1 MAEAQVSRPFQMA
14 IRALVEARLPD
25 HPYYYGG
32 VQVPESELVYPYVV
46 HWPVPAT
53 GHIANLAG
61 NLIPKM
67 NEARFVVCGRDT
79 DEVLWALD
87 EIAGALIGQRPVID
101 GWRCNKIRQHPDT
114 KPVLQNTKALFQ
126 GRPTWTGWGH
136 YLMGA
141 EPAPV
146 TTS

>member
-1 MAEAQVSRPFQMA
+1 MSGAQVSRPFQNA
-14 IRALVEARLPD
+14 VRGLVEARLPG
-25 HPYYYGG
+25 HPYHYGG
-32 VQVPESELVYPYVV
+32 VRVPDSELEYPYLV

-53 GHIANLAG
+53 GQIANLAG
-61 NLIPKM
+61 NLIPKL
-67 NEARFVVCGRDT
+67 NECRFVVCGRDA

-87 EIAGALIGQRPVID
+87 EIAAALIGKRLVID
-101 GWRCNKIRQHPDT
+101 GWRCNLIRQHPDT
-114 KPVLQNTKALFQ
+114 KPILENPKALFQ